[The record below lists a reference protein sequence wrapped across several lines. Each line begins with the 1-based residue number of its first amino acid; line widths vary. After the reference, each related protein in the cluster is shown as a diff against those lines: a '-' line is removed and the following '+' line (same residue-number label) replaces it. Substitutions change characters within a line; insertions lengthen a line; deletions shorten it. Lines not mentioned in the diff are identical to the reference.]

1 MNVIIAGCGRVGSEL
16 AQSVSAQG
24 HRVVVIDPDN
34 TTFDRLGDDFKGRTV
49 CGDIRDKD
57 VLLRAE
63 IENADGFAAVTIS
76 DDLNLVAAL
85 TAREFFNVPNVVAR
99 VYDPAHAEVF
109 IQARLQ
115 TVISSHW
122 GAHRIEQLL
131 THPGAHNLMSMGNG
145 EVHMIEVQ
153 APEEFIGQP
162 ATALAMDGWCLPS
175 VLVRGGV
182 AKLIETTDML
192 QEGDLV
198 VCCINHQNLQ
208 TFYDRLGVEE
218 A

>member
-16 AQSVSAQG
+16 AQTVSNQG
-24 HRVVVIDPDN
+24 HRVVVIDPIN
-34 TTFDRLGDDFKGRTV
+34 TSFDRLGDSFNGRTV
-49 CGDIRDKD
+49 RGDVRDKD
-57 VLLRAE
+57 VLMRAG

-85 TAREFFNVPNVVAR
+85 TARDYFNVPNVVAR
-99 VYDPAHAEVF
+99 VYDPRHAEVF
-109 IQARLQ
+109 VHAQLQ

-131 THPGAHNLMSMGNG
+131 THPGAHHMLSMGNG

-162 ATALAMDGWCLPS
+162 ASSLAMDGWCLPS

-182 AKLIETTDML
+182 AKLIEASDEL
-192 QEGDLV
+192 QDGDLI
-198 VCCINHQNLQ
+198 VCSVSHPKLKA
-208 TFYDRLGVEE
+208 FYQRLGLEE
-218 A
+218 D